1 MSAGDKDPSKSGVVV
16 VPLRELV
23 TSLSI
28 NPNGAHAVLA
38 AKRGL
43 FLLDLRE
50 PFRAPTAFKHTTK
63 WEVIDVTWNP
73 HSERSYWIASTVRQ
87 NVFVK
92 FENIIATCGYD
103 NFVHIWDL
111 RLRSGSYQEN
121 DSLHGPGGTP
131 GRSSLAIVMDKP
143 KSSFCS
149 WTSGATAVK
158 WNKISHHL
166 LASAHDSDLHLWDLR
181 MTSAKERK
189 LLSSIH
195 MGKIYGIDW
204 SPRTCDEILTCSQ
217 DMTVKVWN
225 FNLGSEVPPTTSSS
239 GALTGTAAAGN
250 TVFVNG
256 TKLEGIIPTGNPAR
270 YTPFGNGII
279 SMPLRK
285 DLDLTLWKSDS
296 LRESVAKFSG
306 HTDVV
311 KEFVWRKCGDD
322 DFQLVTWSKDQ
333 TLRLWPIDSKLKAT
347 IGHKPGQQFFHS
359 ALNQTFSSSTSPDA
373 FLDPSSTASISASP
387 NVHSQSPSIVSTT
400 RSAGANTKTSSGV
413 SELGMPNVR
422 DSSVYGKSKAPK
434 QWVFSTHLN
443 VEESSEAGSF
453 SGESHPA
460 RPQSLKSV
468 PTAGMSVFDLENEL
482 NEYAKL
488 LRAMGNGLTVDGID
502 VPTKSIAITIKRL
515 FVNPEMS
522 AIRVNITF
530 QDEATHSPSPRHS
543 ASSSSLKSV
552 DVIRRRQ
559 TAVRTSSLTAFP
571 SFEILRSEMVPWVQ
585 RQPLNTRLQNLNSF
599 LVSKKIP
606 TFEPCLRFLIF
617 DDPNVGVEPGAVGYI
632 SGFES
637 AISSSSAL
645 IPTGSGF
652 GGVPVGPALSRNVS
666 GFLTTAMNPKIF
678 SSSPKGLAVSFE
690 EETDAVSAVK
700 ASSVLSEGMKLVK
713 SEDKVG
719 SIGGQASLNSDRSE
733 TVESVNST
741 DGVPVGRSSGTH
753 SFIQSDNENSEDE
766 RLIGVQSGFA
776 GYRQLVQSGQSVG
789 HPSIKDGGGIPFPRL
804 CGAVFSIS
812 GHLVCF
818 FSPLPHPTAV
828 KFLSHGMGGQRP
840 TTSNR
845 GLNVSHPR
853 NFQMFQQ
860 YRNFLVQ
867 KFPPITT
874 SQNQLPNSLTAG
886 AHSFGFLGQT
896 RENWVARD
904 EDDVDGESSLGNLL
918 MRPANT
924 NFEATVSTAILLRRL
939 RQHGVSKPIQPMNA
953 ESADSSGELND
964 RRPSA
969 ASPSANPSLRPS
981 MFIVGSVE
989 DLASTDS
996 AEAISNLPEFAT
1008 PSSVLNRRDSRARA
1022 KSMQLDSLGMPFL
1035 NSSPRD
1041 LPPMSSSIRKSAS
1054 NNNSPTSSYS
1064 ASKAHTEQHRT
1075 ASWKSESD
1083 MSANAL
1089 PGTDKL
1095 TDSILSGGGCGLCV
1109 FIKDIKEMLP
1119 VSEVLAREYTLI
1131 GADPVAICSANSI
1144 VAAKNH
1150 RSDLAKLWTIAGL
1163 VLGRVCRLKRDHVKE
1178 PSAEI
1183 GTGTTKTPNFS
1194 VEKSSSAFGSKRRES
1209 IARVGKLGPL
1219 STELDNSRKDLLTI
1233 RRDGTFSVQNQSASS
1248 SSGFDAWMRADWGNH
1263 PLGRSLVGKIEPFGK
1278 TQDSADVAGI
1288 EAQNSW
1294 GELLEDYSPVGAFV
1308 TSIPSS
1314 YQSPVA
1320 SSRSSRLYKS
1330 GNSTFLT
1337 TGPLASLQGKKEMRR
1352 GSSRSIKAARE
1363 VSPSE
1368 TASAGSFPYDLYASI
1383 IPDPKIFGR
1392 NSGASTSSEAVLS
1405 PQARRQGFRSSYGA
1419 SSALATTVSVGAIN
1433 DGSESEESEN
1443 PIEVNARAPIGISEP
1458 SRAHSF
1464 VSSKLGY
1471 GLQEE
1476 SQCENN
1482 YSLLLLS
1489 PLRQH
1494 LYDEY
1499 KLKYAEILFAWGLL
1513 DKRAEVLK
1521 FVSARALE
1529 RTQNEF
1535 KIVFAA
1541 LLAGIFSLAVLNVAM
1556 AGTSFI

>member
-1 MSAGDKDPSKSGVVV
+1 
-16 VPLRELV
+16 
-23 TSLSI
+23 
-28 NPNGAHAVLA
+28 
-38 AKRGL
+38 
-43 FLLDLRE
+43 
-50 PFRAPTAFKHTTK
+50 
-63 WEVIDVTWNP
+63 
-73 HSERSYWIASTVRQ
+73 
-87 NVFVK
+87 
-92 FENIIATCGYD
+92 
-103 NFVHIWDL
+103 
-111 RLRSGSYQEN
+111 
-121 DSLHGPGGTP
+121 
-131 GRSSLAIVMDKP
+131 
-143 KSSFCS
+143 
-149 WTSGATAVK
+149 
-158 WNKISHHL
+158 
-166 LASAHDSDLHLWDLR
+166 
-181 MTSAKERK
+181 
-189 LLSSIH
+189 
-195 MGKIYGIDW
+195 
-204 SPRTCDEILTCSQ
+204 
-217 DMTVKVWN
+217 
-225 FNLGSEVPPTTSSS
+225 
-239 GALTGTAAAGN
+239 
-250 TVFVNG
+250 
-256 TKLEGIIPTGNPAR
+256 
-270 YTPFGNGII
+270 
-279 SMPLRK
+279 
-285 DLDLTLWKSDS
+285 
-296 LRESVAKFSG
+296 
-306 HTDVV
+306 
-311 KEFVWRKCGDD
+311 
-322 DFQLVTWSKDQ
+322 
-333 TLRLWPIDSKLKAT
+333 
-347 IGHKPGQQFFHS
+347 
-359 ALNQTFSSSTSPDA
+359 
-373 FLDPSSTASISASP
+373 
-387 NVHSQSPSIVSTT
+387 
-400 RSAGANTKTSSGV
+400 
-413 SELGMPNVR
+413 
-422 DSSVYGKSKAPK
+422 
-434 QWVFSTHLN
+434 
-443 VEESSEAGSF
+443 
-453 SGESHPA
+453 
-460 RPQSLKSV
+460 
-468 PTAGMSVFDLENEL
+468 
-482 NEYAKL
+482 
-488 LRAMGNGLTVDGID
+488 
-502 VPTKSIAITIKRL
+502 
-515 FVNPEMS
+515 
-522 AIRVNITF
+522 
-530 QDEATHSPSPRHS
+530 
-543 ASSSSLKSV
+543 
-552 DVIRRRQ
+552 
-559 TAVRTSSLTAFP
+559 
-571 SFEILRSEMVPWVQ
+571 
-585 RQPLNTRLQNLNSF
+585 
-599 LVSKKIP
+599 
-606 TFEPCLRFLIF
+606 
-617 DDPNVGVEPGAVGYI
+617 
-632 SGFES
+632 
-637 AISSSSAL
+637 
-645 IPTGSGF
+645 
-652 GGVPVGPALSRNVS
+652 
-666 GFLTTAMNPKIF
+666 
-678 SSSPKGLAVSFE
+678 
-690 EETDAVSAVK
+690 
-700 ASSVLSEGMKLVK
+700 
-713 SEDKVG
+713 
-719 SIGGQASLNSDRSE
+719 
-733 TVESVNST
+733 
-741 DGVPVGRSSGTH
+741 
-753 SFIQSDNENSEDE
+753 
-766 RLIGVQSGFA
+766 
-776 GYRQLVQSGQSVG
+776 
-789 HPSIKDGGGIPFPRL
+789 
-804 CGAVFSIS
+804 
-812 GHLVCF
+812 
-818 FSPLPHPTAV
+818 
-828 KFLSHGMGGQRP
+828 
-840 TTSNR
+840 
-845 GLNVSHPR
+845 
-853 NFQMFQQ
+853 
-860 YRNFLVQ
+860 
-867 KFPPITT
+867 
-874 SQNQLPNSLTAG
+874 
-886 AHSFGFLGQT
+886 
-896 RENWVARD
+896 
-904 EDDVDGESSLGNLL
+904 
-918 MRPANT
+918 
-924 NFEATVSTAILLRRL
+924 
-939 RQHGVSKPIQPMNA
+939 
-953 ESADSSGELND
+953 
-964 RRPSA
+964 
-969 ASPSANPSLRPS
+969 

-1263 PLGRSLVGKIEPFGK
+1263 PLGRSLVGKMFKYLERIGDVQSLALLSSVFSEPFGK

-1521 FVSARALE
+1521 
-1529 RTQNEF
+1529 
-1535 KIVFAA
+1535 
-1541 LLAGIFSLAVLNVAM
+1541 
-1556 AGTSFI
+1556 